1 MVKWEKQEVLVMKKL
16 IACADAYLASR
27 DWKMVAVLKF
37 CLLALGL
44 LLGLCVPSR
53 HKKKAAIAGGA
64 VFALTYIP
72 LMTDF
77 ALSAIKTPKAPD
89 EE

>member
-1 MVKWEKQEVLVMKKL
+1 MKKL
-16 IACADAYLASR
+16 FACADAYLASR

-44 LLGLCVPSR
+44 LLGLLLGLCVPAR
-53 HKKKAAIAGGA
+53 HKKKAAIAGGI

-77 ALSAIKTPKAPD
+77 ALSAIKTLKAPGD
-89 EE
+89 E

>member
-1 MVKWEKQEVLVMKKL
+1 MKKL
-16 IACADAYLASR
+16 FACADVYLASR
-27 DWKMVAVLKF
+27 DWKMLAVLKF

-44 LLGLCVPSR
+44 LLGLCVPAK
-53 HKKKAAIAGGA
+53 HKKKAAIAGGV

-77 ALSAIKTPKAPD
+77 ALSAIKTLKAPGD
-89 EE
+89 E

>member
-1 MVKWEKQEVLVMKKL
+1 MKKL
-16 IACADAYLASR
+16 FACTDAYLASR

-44 LLGLCVPSR
+44 LLGLCVPAK
-53 HKKKAAIAGGA
+53 HKKKAAAVGGA
-64 VFALTYIP
+64 VFALTYVP

-77 ALSAIKTPKAPD
+77 ALSAIKTLKAPGD
-89 EE
+89 E

>member
-1 MVKWEKQEVLVMKKL
+1 MKKL
-16 IACADAYLASR
+16 FACADAYLASR
-27 DWKMVAVLKF
+27 DWKRVAVLKF

-44 LLGLCVPSR
+44 LLGLCVPAR
-53 HKKKAAIAGGA
+53 HKKKAAIAGGV

-77 ALSAIKTPKAPD
+77 ALSAIKTLKAPVD
-89 EE
+89 E

>member
-1 MVKWEKQEVLVMKKL
+1 MKKL
-16 IACADAYLASR
+16 FACADAYLASR

-37 CLLALGL
+37 CLMALGL
-44 LLGLCVPSR
+44 LLGLCVPAK
-53 HKKKAAIAGGA
+53 HKKKAAAVGGA

-77 ALSAIKTPKAPD
+77 TLSAMKTLKAPD
-89 EE
+89 QE

>member
-1 MVKWEKQEVLVMKKL
+1 MKKL
-16 IACADAYLASR
+16 FACANASLASR

-44 LLGLCVPSR
+44 LLGLCVPAR
-53 HKKKAAIAGGA
+53 HKKKAAFAGGI

-77 ALSAIKTPKAPD
+77 ALSAIKTLKAPGD
-89 EE
+89 E

>member
-1 MVKWEKQEVLVMKKL
+1 MKKL
-16 IACADAYLASR
+16 IACANAYLASR

-44 LLGLCVPSR
+44 LLGLCVPKK
-53 HKKKAAIAGGA
+53 HKKKAAIASGT

-77 ALSAIKTPKAPD
+77 ALSAIRTLKAPD
-89 EE
+89 QE

>member
-1 MVKWEKQEVLVMKKL
+1 MKKI

-37 CLLALGL
+37 CLMALGL
-44 LLGLCVPSR
+44 LLGLCVPAR
-53 HKKKAAIAGGA
+53 HKKKAAAVGGA

-77 ALSAIKTPKAPD
+77 TLSAIKTLKAQD

>member
-1 MVKWEKQEVLVMKKL
+1 MKKI

-37 CLLALGL
+37 CLMALGL
-44 LLGLCVPSR
+44 LLGLCVPAKY
-53 HKKKAAIAGGA
+53 KKKAAAVGGA

-77 ALSAIKTPKAPD
+77 TLSAIKTLKATD
-89 EE
+89 EK

>member
-1 MVKWEKQEVLVMKKL
+1 
-16 IACADAYLASR
+16 
-27 DWKMVAVLKF
+27 MVAVLKF
-37 CLLALGL
+37 CLMALGL
-44 LLGLCVPSR
+44 LLGLCVPAKY
-53 HKKKAAIAGGA
+53 KKKAAAVGGA

-77 ALSAIKTPKAPD
+77 TLSAIKNLKAPD

>member
-1 MVKWEKQEVLVMKKL
+1 MKKL
-16 IACADAYLASR
+16 FACANAYQATR

-44 LLGLCVPSR
+44 LLGLCVPAR
-53 HKKKAAIAGGA
+53 HKKKAAIAGGV

-77 ALSAIKTPKAPD
+77 ALSAIKTLKAPGD
-89 EE
+89 E

>member
-1 MVKWEKQEVLVMKKL
+1 MKKL
-16 IACADAYLASR
+16 FACADAYLASR

-44 LLGLCVPSR
+44 CIPAR
-53 HKKKAAIAGGA
+53 HKKKAAIAGGV

-77 ALSAIKTPKAPD
+77 ALSAIKTLKAPGD
-89 EE
+89 E

>member
-1 MVKWEKQEVLVMKKL
+1 MKKL
-16 IACADAYLASR
+16 FACTDAYLASR

-44 LLGLCVPSR
+44 LLGLCVPAK
-53 HKKKAAIAGGA
+53 HKKKAAAVGGA

-77 ALSAIKTPKAPD
+77 ALSAIKTLKAPGD
-89 EE
+89 E

>member
-1 MVKWEKQEVLVMKKL
+1 MLSIKKL
-16 IACADAYLASR
+16 FACVDAYLASR

-44 LLGLCVPSR
+44 LLGLCVPAR
-53 HKKKAAIAGGA
+53 HKKKAAIAGGV

-77 ALSAIKTPKAPD
+77 ALSAIKTLKAPGD
-89 EE
+89 E

>member
-1 MVKWEKQEVLVMKKL
+1 MLLLKKL
-16 IACADAYLASR
+16 FACADAYLASR

-44 LLGLCVPSR
+44 LLGLCVPAKY
-53 HKKKAAIAGGA
+53 KKKAAIVGGA

-77 ALSAIKTPKAPD
+77 TLSAIKTLKAPD
-89 EE
+89 QE

>member
-1 MVKWEKQEVLVMKKL
+1 MKKL
-16 IACADAYLASR
+16 FACANAYLASR

-44 LLGLCVPSR
+44 LLGLCVPAR
-53 HKKKAAIAGGA
+53 HKKKAAAVGGA
-64 VFALTYIP
+64 MFALTYIP

-77 ALSAIKTPKAPD
+77 TLSAIKTLKAPGD
-89 EE
+89 E

>member
-1 MVKWEKQEVLVMKKL
+1 MKQKEL
-16 IACADAYLASR
+16 S
-27 DWKMVAVLKF
+27 VALKGIVIL

-44 LLGLCVPSR
+44 LLGLCVPAR
-53 HKKKAAIAGGA
+53 HKKKAAIAGGI

-77 ALSAIKTPKAPD
+77 ALSAIKTLKAPGD
-89 EE
+89 E

>member
-1 MVKWEKQEVLVMKKL
+1 MKKL

-37 CLLALGL
+37 CLLSLGQ
-44 LLGLCVPSR
+44 LLGLCVPAK
-53 HKKKAAIAGGA
+53 HKKQAAIAGGA

-77 ALSAIKTPKAPD
+77 ALHAVKSWKAPAG
-89 EE
+89 E